1 MTISLSQQTHPAKS
15 RRWLI
20 SLALPLLA
28 FSISASAELGGDV
41 TSVQN
46 DQVRMK
52 ATLKVTEAQAYTVQ
66 EITSP
71 EGTVV
76 KEFVSPAGKVFG
88 VAWTGHFMPDL
99 QQLLGTYFVQFSQA
113 AQSQQASHRA
123 RRAIS
128 VQEPGLVVQSA
139 GRMRSYH
146 GRAYIPE
153 MIPQGVGPE
162 VIQ

>member
-1 MTISLSQQTHPAKS
+1 MTISLSQRTHLAKS
-15 RRWLI
+15 RRWLV

-52 ATLKVTEAQAYTVQ
+52 ATLKVTEAQAYTIQ

-88 VAWTGHFMPDL
+88 VAWTGHFMPEL

-123 RRAIS
+123 RRVIS

>member
-1 MTISLSQQTHPAKS
+1 MKISLSQQTHPAKS

-20 SLALPLLA
+20 SILLPLLA

-41 TSVQN
+41 TSVQT

-52 ATLKVTEAQAYTVQ
+52 ATLKITEGQAYSVQ

-76 KEFVSPAGKVFG
+76 REFVSPAGKVFA
-88 VAWTGHFMPDL
+88 VAWKGHFMPDL
-99 QQLLGTYFVQFSQA
+99 QQLLGTYFAQFSQS
-113 AQSQQASHRA
+113 AQGQQASRRA
-123 RRAIS
+123 RRVLNI
-128 VQEPGLVVQSA
+128 QEPGLVVQSA
-139 GRMRSYH
+139 GRMRSYS

-153 MIPQGVGPE
+153 MIPQGVGAE

>member
-1 MTISLSQQTHPAKS
+1 VQT
-15 RRWLI
+15 
-20 SLALPLLA
+20 
-28 FSISASAELGGDV
+28 
-41 TSVQN
+41 
-46 DQVRMK
+46 DQARMK

-88 VAWTGHFMPDL
+88 VAWRGHFMPDL
-99 QQLLGTYFVQFSQA
+99 QQLLGTYFAQFSQA
-113 AQSQQASHRA
+113 AQGQQASHRA
-123 RRAIS
+123 RRVLN

-139 GRMRSYH
+139 GRMRSYS
-146 GRAYIPE
+146 GRAYVPE

>member
-1 MTISLSQQTHPAKS
+1 MKTSLLQQTVKS

-41 TSVQN
+41 TSVQT
-46 DQVRMK
+46 DQARMK
-52 ATLKVTEAQAYTVQ
+52 ATLKVTEAQAYTIQ

-76 KEFVSPAGKVFG
+76 REFVSPAGKVF
-88 VAWTGHFMPDL
+88 AISWKAHFMPDL
-99 QQLLGTYFVQFSQA
+99 QQLLGAYFTQFSQA

-123 RRAIS
+123 HRVLN

-139 GRMRSYH
+139 GRMRSYS
-146 GRAYIPE
+146 GRAYVPE
-153 MIPQGVGPE
+153 MIPQGVGTE

>member
-1 MTISLSQQTHPAKS
+1 MKTSFSPQAYSAKS

-20 SLALPLLA
+20 GLGLPLLA

-41 TSVQN
+41 ASVQN
-46 DQVRMK
+46 DQARMK

-76 KEFVSPAGKVFG
+76 KEFVSPAGKVFA
-88 VAWTGHFMPDL
+88 VVWKGHFMPDL

-123 RRAIS
+123 RRVLSIN
-128 VQEPGLVVQSA
+128 EPGLVVQSA

-146 GRAYIPE
+146 GRAYVPE